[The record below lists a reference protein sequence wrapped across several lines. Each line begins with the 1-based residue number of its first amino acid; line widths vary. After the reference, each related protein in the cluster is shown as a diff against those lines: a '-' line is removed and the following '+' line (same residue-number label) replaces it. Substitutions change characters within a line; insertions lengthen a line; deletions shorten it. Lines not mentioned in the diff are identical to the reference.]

1 VDDEL
6 QSKDMADSVA
16 EATSQPSAGPT
27 FWGRLKMIGLIA
39 LCVVLAGLGGIGVA
53 LGLLQSPSG

>member
-1 VDDEL
+1 
-6 QSKDMADSVA
+6 MADSVA